1 MARMLPALVACAL
14 MSVQAAAQNPHL
26 GAPTP
31 LAGLRAAAEVER
43 DSFGI
48 AHVRAGN
55 DHDLYFMQGYVHAQD
70 RLFQMDVSRRIA
82 SGTLAELLGPTA
94 LAGDIELRTIGIRRA
109 AVRSLAVI
117 SPLSLAALEAY
128 AEGVNAYVSTA
139 SALPLEYQALE
150 LSKFEPWTAL
160 DSMSVAKSLTFALSF
175 SLEDID
181 HTVALRT
188 YTAVFD
194 AVLGPGTGRTLFA
207 EDLWRAQPFFSASTV
222 PDASLASAATLQQ
235 SRKWAVRGEAAGA
248 ELAKKYAHR
257 VRNLPFFKARME
269 RDGRPGSNE
278 WAVSGR
284 YTASGRPLLANDPHG
299 ALGVPSTL
307 YPIHLTA
314 GDADAM
320 GSGFAGVPFVI
331 VGQTA
336 RITWGATLSPLD
348 VTDVFQEQVVPD
360 PASPSGLST
369 IHSGTL
375 EPVIPIPEVYRVN
388 NVGDGILDNLSTV
401 PPGSAVPAATL
412 IVPRRNNG
420 PIVQFDP
427 ATGVAISIQY
437 TGFSGTRE
445 ADTFWTLNRAR
456 NLDDFMRALQS
467 YDSGTQNF
475 AYADVGGN
483 IAYFAASEVP
493 VREDLQRGTVVGL
506 PPWFI
511 RDGTGGN
518 EWLPVLH
525 PQPGQVIPY
534 EILPASEMPHLV
546 NPPAGWFVNANN
558 DPAGTVLDNDAL
570 NALRPG
576 GGLYYLNAGYDAG
589 FRAGRI
595 TELLEAKIIGGPVS
609 FADMQGIQ
617 ADAVLPDAQ
626 VFVPRI
632 VQALER
638 ATVSANPLLA
648 SLGSRPAVR
657 EAVGRLAAWRLT
669 APTGIPEG
677 YDASDTNGTLAAPT
691 SEEIAESVAA
701 TIYSAWRGQFIRNT
715 IDATLESVPLPPGI
729 TLPKPGEQLALTA
742 LKKLLER
749 PQPGIGA
756 SGLNFFNAPAASSED
771 RRDIVILASLADALG
786 RLAGP
791 DFAAAFSGST
801 NQEDYRWGKLHRI
814 VLRHPLGGPF
824 NVPPAFGAF
833 ANPLGDALA
842 GLPVDGGF
850 WTVDASKHDP
860 RAQSVNDFMFD
871 RSPDDRFVAEADA
884 RGVRSE
890 SAWPGGSSGVP
901 GDRFYINLLLD
912 YLTNDALPLLFRD
925 ADLQK
930 ALYSVSRFVPARQ

>member
-1 MARMLPALVACAL
+1 MARTLLALVACTL
-14 MSVQAAAQNPHL
+14 MSAQAAAQNPHES
-26 GAPTP
+26 APSA
-31 LAGLRAAAEVER
+31 LDGLRAAAEIER
-43 DSFGI
+43 DVYGI

-70 RLFQMDVSRRIA
+70 RLFQMDLSRRTA
-82 SGTLAELLGPTA
+82 SGTVAELLGPAA
-94 LAGDIELRTIGIRRA
+94 LAGDVELRTIGIRRA
-109 AVRSLAVI
+109 AARSLAII
-117 SPLSLAALEAY
+117 SSTSLAALEAY
-128 AEGVNAYVSTA
+128 AEGINAYVSA
-139 SALPLEYQALE
+139 AALPAEYQALE
-150 LSKFEPWTAL
+150 LTHFEPWTAL
-160 DSMSVAKSLTFALSF
+160 DSMSVAKSIAFALSF

-181 HTVALRT
+181 NTAALLT

-194 AVLGPGTGRTLFA
+194 PVLGAGTGRTLFG
-207 EDLWRAQPFFSASTV
+207 EDLWRSQPFFPASTV
-222 PDASLASAATLQQ
+222 PDASLVSDATTLPAG
-235 SRKWAVRGEAAGA
+235 KWVGRGAVVGA
-248 ELAKKYAHR
+248 ELAKKYAER
-257 VRNLPFFKARME
+257 VRNLPLFKERME
-269 RDGRPGSNE
+269 RDKRPGSNE

-284 YTASGRPLLANDPHG
+284 YTASGRPLVANDPHG
-299 ALGVPSTL
+299 ALSEPSRF

-336 RITWGATLSPLD
+336 RIAWGATLSPLD

-369 IHSGTL
+369 IYGGTR
-375 EPVIPIPEVYRVN
+375 EPIMAIPEVYRVN
-388 NVGDGILDNLSTV
+388 SVGDGVLDNVSTV
-401 PPGSAVPAATL
+401 PSGGDIPAATL
-412 IVPRRNNG
+412 IVPRRNDG

-456 NLDDFMRALQS
+456 TLDDFTRGLQW
-467 YDSGTQNF
+467 YDAGTQNF
-475 AYADVGGN
+475 AYADVEGN

-493 VREDLQRGTVVGL
+493 VREDLQNGTVVGL

-511 RDGTGGN
+511 RNGTGGN
-518 EWLPVLH
+518 EWLPVLY
-525 PQPGQVIPY
+525 PQPEQAIPY
-534 EILPASEMPHLV
+534 EILPAAEMPHLV

-558 DPAGTVLDNDAL
+558 DPAGTVLDNDPL
-570 NALRPG
+570 NTSRPG

-595 TELLEAKIIGGPVS
+595 TELLKAKIIAGPVS
-609 FADMQGIQ
+609 FGDMQSIQ

-626 VFVPRI
+626 IFVPRI

-638 ATVSANPLLA
+638 ATASSNALLA
-648 SLGSRPAVR
+648 SLGSQPAVR
-657 EAVGRLAAWRLT
+657 EAVRRLAAWSLT
-669 APTGIPEG
+669 APTGIAEG
-677 YDASDTNGTLAAPT
+677 YDASDTNGVLDAPT
-691 SEEIAESVAA
+691 SDEIAESVAA
-701 TIYSAWRGQFIRNT
+701 TIYSVWRGQFIRNT
-715 IDATLESVPLPPGI
+715 IDATLESVPLPPGV
-729 TLPKPGEQLALTA
+729 TLPKPGEQLSLTA

-771 RRDIVILASLADALG
+771 RRDIVILASVADALG

-801 NQEDYRWGKLHRI
+801 NQRDYRWGKLHRL
-814 VLRHPLGGPF
+814 VLRHPLGGPL

-833 ANPLGDALA
+833 ANPLGDALP
-842 GLPVDGGF
+842 GFPVDGGF

-860 RAQSVNDFMFD
+860 RAQRANDFMFD
-871 RSPDDRFVAEADA
+871 RSPDDRFVAEAGVP
-884 RGVRSE
+884 GVRSE
-890 SAWPGGSSGVP
+890 SAWPGGTSGVP
-901 GDRFYINLLLD
+901 GDPFYVNLLPG
-912 YLTNDALPLLFRD
+912 YLTNDALPLLFRNG
-925 ADLQK
+925 DLQQGQ
-930 ALYSVSRFVPARQ
+930 YSVSRFVPAIQ